1 MNEESKPNISSEWG
15 EDYLWLVNEGR
26 ERVEDVNDDFVLIY
40 YIIRLNHIKAI
51 HVANNSKWRVN
62 ISSKE
67 KSVQS
72 WYKEI
77 CLIKNERSITDS
89 NFEEF

>member
-1 MNEESKPNISSEWG
+1 MSLINISRDSLLTLKTWVKKRSQIYLVNEN
-15 EDYLWLVNEGR
+15 EDYLWLVDERRR
-26 ERVEDVNDDFVLIY
+26 EMKEVIDCFFLLLY

-67 KSVQS
+67 KS
-72 WYKEI
+72 I
-77 CLIKNERSITDS
+77 
-89 NFEEF
+89 

>member
-1 MNEESKPNISSEWG
+1 MNEESKPNISSKWKWR
-15 EDYLWLVNEGR
+15 LWLVNERRRR
-26 ERVEDVNDDFVLIY
+26 EEEVNDDFFWC
-40 YIIRLNHIKAI
+40 IIILLGYHIKAI
-51 HVANNSKWRVN
+51 HVANNGKWRVN

-77 CLIKNERSITDS
+77 CLKKW
-89 NFEEF
+89 EEYYR